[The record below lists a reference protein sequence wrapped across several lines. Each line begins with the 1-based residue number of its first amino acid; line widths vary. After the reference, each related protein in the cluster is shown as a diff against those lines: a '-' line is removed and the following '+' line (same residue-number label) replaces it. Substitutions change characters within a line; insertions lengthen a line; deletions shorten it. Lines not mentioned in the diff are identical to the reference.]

1 MRFVILIVVVLF
13 IVVLGVLTVRDIQVH
28 GATPVAVLAIV
39 VLVLFTTG
47 IVGALLHPPRQ

>member
-13 IVVLGVLTVRDIQVH
+13 IAVLGVLTVRDIQVH
-28 GATPVAVLAIV
+28 GATPVDVLAIV